1 MDDAAELIRML
12 SKDLIRDRRFLTFFD
27 YKACTCDAVDQR
39 GELSVIDLVIFHDP
53 LKVADAFDAI
63 VMKVCVKPYLV
74 FGPCISVLCA
84 VVFSGARIG
93 RRADKISAV
102 VDERIDI
109 LHELAEVLR
118 IIESKR
124 ARDDVELLI

>member
-1 MDDAAELIRML
+1 M
-12 SKDLIRDRRFLTFFD
+12 
-27 YKACTCDAVDQR
+27 
-39 GELSVIDLVIFHDP
+39 IDLVIFHDP
-53 LKVADAFDAI
+53 LEVTDAFDAV
-63 VMKVCVKPYLV
+63 VMEVCVKSYLV
-74 FGPCISVLCA
+74 FGPCLSVVYA
-84 VVFSGARIG
+84 VICCRDRMGHRE
-93 RRADKISAV
+93 DKISAV